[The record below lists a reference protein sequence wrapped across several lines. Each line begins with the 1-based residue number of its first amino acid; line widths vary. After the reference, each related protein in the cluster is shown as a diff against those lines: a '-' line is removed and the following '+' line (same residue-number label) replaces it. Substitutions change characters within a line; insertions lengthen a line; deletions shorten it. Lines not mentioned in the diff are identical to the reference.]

1 MVDMAQHLL
10 DIGIKRR
17 PAPRMGDDVPSCE
30 MGRR

>member
-10 DIGIKRR
+10 DIGIEGR
-17 PAPRMGDDVPSCE
+17 PALRMGDDVPPGE